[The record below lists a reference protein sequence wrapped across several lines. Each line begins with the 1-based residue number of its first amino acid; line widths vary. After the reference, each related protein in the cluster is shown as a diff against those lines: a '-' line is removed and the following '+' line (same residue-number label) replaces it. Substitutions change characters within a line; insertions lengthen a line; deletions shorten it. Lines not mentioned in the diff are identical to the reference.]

1 MLLDHDAYDSNKRT
15 GHAIAIAIVESELS
29 VGTLYVPLKKLNGV
43 EHTWLLVY
51 VREQNVSH
59 HKG

>member
-1 MLLDHDAYDSNKRT
+1 MLLDHDAYDSNKQT
-15 GHAIAIAIVESELS
+15 GHAIAESEFS
-29 VGTLYVPLKKLNGV
+29 VCTLYVQLKKLNGV